1 MFKCLFFP
9 NIYLCEYNQKF
20 IFKLELISETYGFY
34 IESLK
39 KFFCRVTKHLRHRT
53 HSLGISKLILSWC
66 FYVQN
71 SLEKNYLSKSNK
83 LFRAYGMAY
92 PVEEIYRQ
100 HEF

>member
-1 MFKCLFFP
+1 MFRCLFFQ

-20 IFKLELISETYGFY
+20 IFKLELVSETYGFY

-53 HSLGISKLILSWC
+53 YSLGISKLILSWC

-71 SLEKNYLSKSNK
+71 SLEK
-83 LFRAYGMAY
+83 
-92 PVEEIYRQ
+92 IT
-100 HEF
+100 